1 MLLST
6 LSICCRRYKLF
17 PCYLSCCLWTPTN
30 RDRDPGTACADVQG
44 WERSITAP
52 HCTCSPSWLGGESS
66 ASALLST
73 VRRTNILPWETLL
86 PPPLQP
92 ARHLKR
98 WPLELAGCK
107 RRWSGRGSLRHAV
120 TAACAP
126 APGQHTRYADGV
138 KGEWQQLLCRRNE
151 LVPWF
156 LQKTLGSKLDTYT

>member
-6 LSICCRRYKLF
+6 LSICCRKYKLF

-98 WPLELAGCK
+98 WPLELADVKEGEVD
-107 RRWSGRGSLRHAV
+107 AAPFV
-120 TAACAP
+120 T
-126 APGQHTRYADGV
+126 RS
-138 KGEWQQLLCRRNE
+138 
-151 LVPWF
+151 LVPAH
-156 LQKTLGSKLDTYT
+156 LLLDSTQGMLMESKGNGSSCFAEEMSLYPDFCKKLWEAN